1 MTKNVHSTLNA
12 LSCVNNN
19 IVLLLGGSDK
29 NLNFDQIFLKY
40 SNKISHVIA
49 FGAVRKKIAKSA
61 VSNGFENLVV
71 CKTFFEAVKA
81 GYNLASKGDT
91 LLLSPSCASFDEFD
105 SYAVRGEKFESI
117 IKELANAKN

>member
-1 MTKNVHSTLNA
+1 M
-12 LSCVNNN
+12 
-19 IVLLLGGSDK
+19 
-29 NLNFDQIFLKY
+29 
-40 SNKISHVIA
+40 
-49 FGAVRKKIAKSA
+49 
-61 VSNGFENLVV
+61 

-91 LLLSPSCASFDEFD
+91 LLLSPSCTSFDEFD